1 MDKGNQNILGK
12 TPLTAT
18 GQRVWRRWT
27 VKLSG
32 YRHGVVK
39 QWPLV
44 LCLWISMLSCHVIA
58 NELEVPG
65 QRHSRKPLIG
75 QRYSNDQDG
84 NALDD
89 QLETRLDKAHRDLVQ
104 DISKNDKDKAQ
115 EQLDTFV
122 EVQLIFTSPVKKSRL
137 DTFKRLG
144 GKIDYLYK
152 AVSYGWNGRIP
163 LKQLR
168 SLTAMLGSELVL
180 VEESKPIQA
189 HLDIAT
195 ADGRVRPVWAP
206 GFAGSSNGF
215 RGSNS
220 ITIAIV
226 DSGVDP
232 NHPDL
237 QDRCVYW
244 NDYSFDNSPTPIDK
258 YHHGSH
264 VAGIAT
270 GTGLSSGS
278 GTGTLFYTDRSAP
291 FATFNNDG
299 SFQPN
304 LTGLPDTEVTF
315 TSTARWFGDAPT
327 SLYLFARPKGINA
340 PTYVTN
346 PQWIALSDPNTG
358 YPPLSESNTFAA
370 SSDMVYTTA
379 LPANMI
385 DWYHLVGRYVIT
397 NTVGPITGTADGF
410 NKLSGVA
417 PGCNWAGSKV
427 FTKNGVGQTLWLEA
441 AIDDLVDNRID
452 KNIKVMNLSL
462 GIIGSPGLS
471 PSLRQKINTA
481 VANGIVAVISA
492 GNDGRNSTED
502 GRVVDDPGRAAYAIT
517 VAASNDENQVTDYS
531 SQGFIDPNNA
541 TAQEEDYKPD
551 ITAPGGS
558 IYHSYIMSVDSNSGD
573 GGSFADQQPDDYT
586 LYRGTSM
593 ASPYIAGCAA
603 LVIDALERQNHVWDF
618 NSVSDPMFVKMILTA
633 TASETNA
640 PRENGIFNPSLQRA
654 LAGPDGF
661 PVGKDPNEGYGLV
674 NADAAI
680 EAVTQEY
687 VLDTTVTDTLGPGL
701 SDKRVWAR
709 RVEIPAGTDFEPY
722 LIVPDGAD
730 FDIYLYDAQPGLYG
744 QPVLLASST
753 KEPKPTEDPG
763 IGLNE
768 DQLSYSSQAAFS
780 GLLVVKRVW
789 GSGQFSL
796 TTLTPSH
803 QVTAVSDPNGV
814 IDPSGVFIKKY
825 GSDIHFEAIPDP
837 DYYVD
842 SWFVDGNEVQ
852 TEAAGGK
859 SFTLTDITA
868 DHTVTVSF
876 KTLVYACTIT
886 AVAGPNGTIDPSGTF
901 TLIRQNSTEILS
913 QEFTA
918 IPNPNYQVDCWSVD
932 GVVVQYGGTTFSM
945 LDINNDHTV
954 TVSFKPMT
962 YTLTA
967 TAGPNGTIEP
977 FGIFTAVT
985 GSDQMFL
992 ATPDSGYQVQTWF
1005 VDGIEAQSGGSTY
1018 VLSNITT
1025 SHDVSVSFEQRLTY
1039 DIIAIAGPN
1048 GTVDPNGLVTVLTG
1062 SDQLFVAA
1070 PEPGY
1075 KVDSWT
1081 LDEVEVQYGGTNFLL
1096 TSVQDEHLLKVSYKQ
1111 LPISISGTVN
1121 SLLGEPVEGVSVT
1134 ADNGGSID
1142 ITDPNG
1148 FYEVWI
1154 DYNWSGTLIPE
1165 KSEFVMEPNVIEFV
1179 NVLGPIEN
1187 QSFVARSIYDLDA
1200 SGWIDLG
1207 DLQVFAGY
1215 WLLSGPGL
1223 PCDYYQ
1229 DDDNI
1234 INLLDFAVFS
1244 GRWRWE

>member
-1 MDKGNQNILGK
+1 MN
-12 TPLTAT
+12 
-18 GQRVWRRWT
+18 
-27 VKLSG
+27 
-32 YRHGVVK
+32 

-44 LCLWISMLSCHVIA
+44 LCLWVSMLSCHVIA

-65 QRHSRKPLIG
+65 QHHSRKPLIG

-89 QLETRLDKAHRDLVQ
+89 QLEARLDKAHRDLAQAV
-104 DISKNDKDKAQ
+104 SKNDKDRAQ
-115 EQLDTFV
+115 ERLDTSV
-122 EVQLIFTSPVKKSRL
+122 EVQLIFTAPVKQSRL
-137 DTFKRLG
+137 DMFKRLG

-168 SLTAMLGSELVL
+168 SLSAVLGSELVL

-189 HLDIAT
+189 HLDVAT
-195 ADGRVRPVWAP
+195 SGGRVRPVWAP
-206 GFAGSSNGF
+206 GFAGSTNGF
-215 RGSNS
+215 SGTDS

-232 NHPDL
+232 SHPDL
-237 QDRCVYW
+237 QGRCVYW
-244 NDYSFDNSPTPIDK
+244 KDYSYDNSAVPIDK

-278 GTGTLFYTDRSAP
+278 ETGTLFYTDRSAL
-291 FATFNNDG
+291 FKMFNNDG
-299 SFQPN
+299 YFQPY
-304 LTGLPDTEVTF
+304 LIGLPDTEVTF
-315 TSTARWFGDAPT
+315 TSMAQWFGDAPT
-327 SLYLFARPKGINA
+327 SLYLFARPKGINT

-358 YPPLSESNTFAA
+358 YPPLSESNTFTP
-370 SSDMVYTTA
+370 SPDMVYTTA
-379 LPANMI
+379 RPAHMI
-385 DWYHLVGRYVIT
+385 DWYHLVGRYVMT
-397 NTVGPITGTADGF
+397 NTVEPLPGTADGF

-427 FTKNGVGQTLWLEA
+427 FTRNGVGQTLWLGS

-462 GIIGSPGLS
+462 GVIGKPGLS

-481 VANGIVAVISA
+481 VANGIVVVVSA
-492 GNDGRNSTED
+492 GNDGRNFTED
-502 GRVVDDPGRAAYAIT
+502 ERVVDDPGRAAYAIT

-531 SQGFIDPNNA
+531 SQGFIDPNNVA
-541 TAQEEDYKPD
+541 GQEEDYKPD

-558 IYHSYIMSVDSNSGD
+558 IYHSFIMSVDSNSGD
-573 GGSFADQQPDDYT
+573 GGSFTDQQLNDYT
-586 LYRGTSM
+586 QMRGTSM

-603 LVIDALERQNHVWDF
+603 LLIDALEQQNHVWDF
-618 NSVSDPMFVKMILTA
+618 NSISDPMFIKMILSA

-640 PRENGIFNPSLQRA
+640 MRENGIYSPSLQRA

-709 RVEIPAGTDFEPY
+709 WVEIPAEMNFEPY

-730 FDIYLYDAQPGLYG
+730 FDIYLFDAQPGPYG
-744 QPVLLASST
+744 QPVLIASST
-753 KEPKPTEDPG
+753 KEAKPSEDPG

-768 DQLSYSSQAAFS
+768 DQLSYSSVAASS

-796 TTLTPSH
+796 TTLTPPH

-814 IDPSGVFIKKY
+814 IDPNGVFIQKY
-825 GSDIHFEAIPDP
+825 GSDMNFKAIPDP
-837 DYYVD
+837 NYYVD

-852 TEAAGGK
+852 TPESGGK
-859 SFTLTDITA
+859 SFTLTDIIA

-876 KTLVYACTIT
+876 KPIVYACTIT
-886 AVAGPNGTIDPSGTF
+886 AEAGTNGTIDPNGVF
-901 TLIRQNSTEILS
+901 TLIRQSGSEILS

-918 IPNPNYQVDCWSVD
+918 IPDLGYQVDSWSVD
-932 GVVVQYGGTTFSM
+932 GVVVQYGDTTFSI
-945 LDINNDHTV
+945 LDINDDHTV
-954 TVSFKPMT
+954 TVSFKPLT
-962 YTLTA
+962 YPLTA
-967 TAGPNGTIEP
+967 TTGANGTIDP
-977 FGIFTAVT
+977 SGLVTAEY
-985 GSDQMFL
+985 GSDQFFL
-992 ATPDSGYQVQTWF
+992 ATPDSGYQVETWF

-1018 VLSNITT
+1018 VLSDITA

-1039 DIIAIAGPN
+1039 DIIAITGPN
-1048 GTVDPNGLVTVLTG
+1048 GTIDPNGLVTVPTG

-1070 PEPGY
+1070 PDPGY
-1075 KVDSWT
+1075 QVDTWT
-1081 LDEVEVQYGGTNFLL
+1081 VDEIEVQFGGTNFLL
-1096 TSVQDEHLLKVSYKQ
+1096 TGIQDEHFVVVSFKSP
-1111 LPISISGTVN
+1111 PISIFGRVN

-1134 ADNGGSID
+1134 ADNGGGMD

-1165 KSEFVMEPNVIEFV
+1165 KAEFFIDPNVTEFI
-1179 NVLGPIEN
+1179 NVLDHIEN
-1187 QSFVARSIYDLDA
+1187 QPYTARSIYDLDA

-1207 DLQVFAGY
+1207 DLEIFSGY
-1215 WLLSGPGL
+1215 WLLSSPGL
-1223 PCDYYQ
+1223 PCDYHQ
-1229 DDDNI
+1229 DGDNI

-1244 GRWRWE
+1244 GRWE